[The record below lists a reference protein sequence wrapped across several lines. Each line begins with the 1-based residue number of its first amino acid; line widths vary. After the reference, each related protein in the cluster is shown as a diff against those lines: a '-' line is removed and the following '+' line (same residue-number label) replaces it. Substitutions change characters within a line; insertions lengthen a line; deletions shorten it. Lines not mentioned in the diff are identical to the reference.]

1 MREVFIAMSG
11 GADSSFAAYLLKKEG
26 YRVVGVTFTLMP
38 AGLYKKLGTAVCAQE
53 RMAQEAKK
61 TAGELS
67 IPHHVIDLSDV
78 FEQRVIQGFING
90 YRSGITPNPCIL
102 CNRFIKFGA
111 FSEKAFSMGADLI
124 ATGHYAKTELA
135 NGEVLLKKGTDKR
148 KDQSYFLYSIE
159 KNVLERTVFPLG
171 DLSKEN
177 LLETARQEGIRLPSS
192 RESQDICFIPGGDYG
207 NFLSHFIKPRDGSV
221 YLSDGTFLGRHKGI
235 HLFTI
240 GQRRGI
246 GVPFSEPLYVLDIR
260 PEENVVVVGTKK
272 ELDRSM
278 LTARSVHM
286 LYPVTDSVRARVR
299 YRQREQACT
308 CEIHD
313 DTLHVKFNDP
323 VGAVTP
329 GQSVVLYKDDIV
341 VGGGVIEKRIEIK

>member
-26 YRVVGVTFTLMP
+26 YRVVGITFTLMP
-38 AGLYKKLGTAVCAQE
+38 AGLSKKLGTAVCAQE

-61 TAGELS
+61 TASELS

-78 FEQRVIQGFING
+78 FEQRVIEGFING

-124 ATGHYAKTELA
+124 ATGHYARTEQV

-177 LLETARQEGIRLPSS
+177 LLETARQEGFRLPSS

-207 NFLSHFIKPRDGSV
+207 NFLSHFIKPRDGSL

-272 ELDRSM
+272 ELDRRM

-286 LYPVTDSVRARVR
+286 LYPVTDSVGARVR
-299 YRQREQACT
+299 YRQREKACT
-308 CEIHD
+308 WEIHD